1 MGKALTVA
9 RTEYLR
15 AVRTKGFVIGVIL
28 MPVLMSGG
36 WIASKISEEAA
47 DVADRRFAVVD
58 RSGLV
63 LPELLRRAAER
74 DRDGIWDPGAPRE
87 QARPRFVPEE
97 HRPAHGED
105 PVVALSDRVRA
116 DEIFGFLVV
125 GADVL
130 APPPPP
136 PPPGQAAATDPSDRE
151 LSWYTDT
158 PTYDDLPDWIRAQV
172 GDLARE
178 RRLAGAGIDRGLVE
192 RLTQGVWVRTMG
204 LAARTSA
211 GEVRAAQESSEAATK
226 LLPLALS
233 LLLFILVMSTAPA
246 LLNTVLEEKMQKIA
260 EVLVATVDPF
270 DLLLGKLLATAGV
283 ALTLSVIYL
292 GAALVFAGTSDVVPP
307 QVLDAITPSMLAW
320 YVLFQVMA
328 LLSYGAMYAAIG
340 AACSEIQDAQNLMG
354 PLMIVTMV
362 PLFFIG
368 PVLSTPDGTLAR
380 VLSLVPTA
388 TPMLMMMRVS
398 APPGPAWWEL
408 LLAVLITG
416 GFTVATVWA
425 AGRIFRVGILS
436 QGQAPS
442 WRRLVQWVRT
452 R

>member
-36 WIASKISEEAA
+36 WIAGKISEEAA

-63 LPELLRRAAER
+63 LPELVRRTAER
-74 DRDGIWDPGAPRE
+74 DRDGIWSRDEPRE
-87 QARPRFVPEE
+87 QDQPRFVPEE
-97 HRPAHGED
+97 YRPAPGED

-116 DEIFGFLVV
+116 DQIFGFLVV

-130 APPPPP
+130 AAPAPDDPAAPP
-136 PPPGQAAATDPSDRE
+136 DLSDRE

-172 GDLARE
+172 GDLARDQ
-178 RRLAGAGIDRGLVE
+178 RLAGAGIDRGLVE

-204 LAARTSA
+204 LAGRTA
-211 GEVRAAQESSEAATK
+211 GGEVRAAQESSEAATK
-226 LLPLALS
+226 ALPLAFS

-270 DLLLGKLLATAGV
+270 DLLLGKLLATTGV

-292 GAALVFAGTSDVVPP
+292 GAALAFAGTSGVVPP
-307 QVLDAITPSMLAW
+307 QVLAAITPSVLAW
-320 YVLFQVMA
+320 YFLFQVMA

-354 PLMIVTMV
+354 PLMIITMV

-368 PVLSTPDGTLAR
+368 PVLSTPDGTLSR

-408 LLAVLITG
+408 VLAVLITG

-442 WRRLVQWVRT
+442 WRRLVEWLRT

>member
-1 MGKALTVA
+1 
-9 RTEYLR
+9 
-15 AVRTKGFVIGVIL
+15 
-28 MPVLMSGG
+28 MSGG

-58 RSGLV
+58 RSGHV

-74 DRDGIWDPGAPRE
+74 DRDGIWSRDEPRE
-87 QARPRFVPEE
+87 QDRPRFVPEE
-97 HRPAHGED
+97 HRPAPGED

-130 APPPPP
+130 AAPPSPGAPPD
-136 PPPGQAAATDPSDRE
+136 AADRE

-158 PTYDDLPDWIRAQV
+158 PTYDELPDWIRAQV

-178 RRLAGAGIDRGLVE
+178 RRLADAGIDRGLVE

-204 LAARTSA
+204 LAGRTAA

-226 LLPLALS
+226 ALPLALS

-307 QVLDAITPSMLAW
+307 QVLEAITPSMLAW

-328 LLSYGAMYAAIG
+328 LLSFGAMYAAIG

-368 PVLSTPDGTLAR
+368 PVLSTPDGTLSR

-408 LLAVLITG
+408 VLAVLITG

-442 WRRLVQWVRT
+442 WRRLAQWLRT